1 MDTRIFHL
9 DEINQAAKA
18 IQDGKLVA
26 FPTETVY
33 GLGADATNEAAVK
46 NVYLAKGRPS
56 DNPLI
61 VHVASVEMVERY
73 ASVIPDNARKLMKKF
88 WPGSLTIILNIKKGV
103 LSKTV
108 TGGLSTVAFRFPDC
122 QPTLDLIKKYR
133 LLVRQ
138 LILLGSLVQQLLNTF
153 IMIFMGK
160 LRESLIMAL
169 LGWVLSQQFLICQLI
184 ILLFCVPERSQSI
197 RLKR

>member
-73 ASVIPDNARKLMKKF
+73 ASVIPDNARK
-88 WPGSLTIILNIKKGV
+88 
-103 LSKTV
+103 
-108 TGGLSTVAFRFPDC
+108 
-122 QPTLDLIKKYR
+122 
-133 LLVRQ
+133 
-138 LILLGSLVQQLLNTF
+138 
-153 IMIFMGK
+153 
-160 LRESLIMAL
+160 
-169 LGWVLSQQFLICQLI
+169 
-184 ILLFCVPERSQSI
+184 
-197 RLKR
+197 